1 MSDSTDTTEPEAVRS
16 NSQPMSAGIV
26 TALVGFTSSFAV
38 VLTGLA
44 AVGADATEAASGLLV
59 LCVTQALGMLWL
71 SRRYR
76 MPITLAWSTPGAALL
91 AGAGSVEGGGR
102 RRSEHSSSSE
112 SRSC

>member
-91 AGAGSVEGGGR
+91 AAPDPSRVGGR